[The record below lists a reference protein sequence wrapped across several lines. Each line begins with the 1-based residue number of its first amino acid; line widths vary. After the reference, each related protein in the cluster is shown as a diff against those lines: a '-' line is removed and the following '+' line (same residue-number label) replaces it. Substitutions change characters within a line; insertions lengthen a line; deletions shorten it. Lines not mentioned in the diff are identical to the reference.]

1 MVWQAVIERFEQ
13 QAPAS
18 VMARLALEQALP
30 AHWIDEVFETHR
42 QRQYPRELLFSTVVE
57 LMTLVSLGL
66 RPSLHAAARKLDERL
81 PVSLAALYDK
91 VNRCEPPVLRAL
103 VQGSAQRLAPL
114 VACLP
119 GQASLPGWQLRVLD
133 GNHLPAS
140 DKRLAALRGFRGA
153 ARPGHT
159 LVLYDP
165 DSALVCDIVACEDA
179 HQSERVAAATL
190 IESALAQQ
198 VWIADRHFCT
208 AALLRGLS
216 ERQACFIVREH
227 AHHPRVSE
235 RGPWGQCT
243 DIETGRVRE
252 QGIKLKSHEGQEQ
265 PWRRIEI
272 ELSSPTESGDTH
284 IALWS
289 NLPSDVEAATIAR
302 LYRKR
307 WRIEGMFQRLESVLH
322 SEIKSLGHPRA
333 ALLGFAAA
341 LLAYNVLALLKRVI
355 EQAHEATHPELDV
368 STFHLT
374 VEINSG
380 YEAMAL
386 ALPPEHLP
394 TVGSLQPCQ
403 LIERLL
409 RLAAR
414 LKPRQLSTSKRAP
427 KPQVPKGFVDAGL
440 ARSHVAT
447 ARVIKAGRA
456 TP

>member
-289 NLPSDVEAATIAR
+289 NLPSDIEAATIAR

-355 EQAHEATHPELDV
+355 E
-368 STFHLT
+368 
-374 VEINSG
+374 
-380 YEAMAL
+380 
-386 ALPPEHLP
+386 
-394 TVGSLQPCQ
+394 
-403 LIERLL
+403 
-409 RLAAR
+409 
-414 LKPRQLSTSKRAP
+414 
-427 KPQVPKGFVDAGL
+427 
-440 ARSHVAT
+440 
-447 ARVIKAGRA
+447 
-456 TP
+456 